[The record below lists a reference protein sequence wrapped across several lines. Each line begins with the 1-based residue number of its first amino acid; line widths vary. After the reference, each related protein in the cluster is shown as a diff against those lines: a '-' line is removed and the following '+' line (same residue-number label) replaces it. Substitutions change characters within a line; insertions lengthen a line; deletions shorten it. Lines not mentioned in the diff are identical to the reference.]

1 MPGSLQ
7 RLNAAVWQEWYPNE
21 GKQYMGNGNAML
33 EVYPEGN
40 MQSPDNERGIWVPIK
55 KPQQNDV

>member
-1 MPGSLQ
+1 MFSAREPLPGSLQ

-21 GKQYMGNGNAML
+21 GKQCMGNGSAML

-40 MQSPDNERGIWVPIK
+40 I
-55 KPQQNDV
+55 